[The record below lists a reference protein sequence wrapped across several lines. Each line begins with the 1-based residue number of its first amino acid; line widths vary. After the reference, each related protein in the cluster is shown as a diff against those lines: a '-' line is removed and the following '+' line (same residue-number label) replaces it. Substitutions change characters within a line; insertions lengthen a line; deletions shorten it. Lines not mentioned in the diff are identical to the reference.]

1 MYRLLIIEDD
11 KKIAQQIFKYLESME
26 YSVDIAGSYEEAIYK
41 MNSFFDLAL
50 LDINL
55 PDKDGTSLLTVL
67 KDKDIRVIITT
78 VKNDESFIVRALDS
92 GADDYLTKPF
102 NLGVL
107 RARIDAT
114 LRTLP
119 ISTGNTIKYKEC
131 VLDLNQGIIYFMDT
145 PVEFTALEY
154 EILSLFIKNPHRIYT
169 RNQLLE
175 RFWEEREQFVNDNTL
190 TATIKRIR
198 DKTSKSII
206 TTVRGIGY
214 RMD

>member
-1 MYRLLIIEDD
+1 M
-11 KKIAQQIFKYLESME
+11 
-26 YSVDIAGSYEEAIYK
+26 
-41 MNSFFDLAL
+41 
-50 LDINL
+50 
-55 PDKDGTSLLTVL
+55 
-67 KDKDIRVIITT
+67 
-78 VKNDESFIVRALDS
+78 
-92 GADDYLTKPF
+92 
-102 NLGVL
+102 
-107 RARIDAT
+107 
-114 LRTLP
+114 P

-131 VLDLNQGIIYFMDT
+131 VLDLDQGIIYFMDAP